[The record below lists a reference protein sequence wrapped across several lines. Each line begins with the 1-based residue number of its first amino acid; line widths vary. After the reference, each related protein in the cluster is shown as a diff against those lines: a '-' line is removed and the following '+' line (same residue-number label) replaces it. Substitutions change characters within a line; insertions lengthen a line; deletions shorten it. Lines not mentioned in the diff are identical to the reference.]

1 MKLQLRFPAFSLLFL
16 AGLVLWG
23 CSENE
28 EESAP
33 TASQTVRA
41 DCIGCHT
48 SEAKLRATAL
58 PDTQSTNQNP
68 GEG

>member
-1 MKLQLRFPAFSLLFL
+1 MNHPWRILLFALPLL
-16 AGLVLWG
+16 AGLILWG
-23 CSENE
+23 CSKE

-33 TASQTVRA
+33 TASQAVQA